1 MLSKKKLFG
10 SHLLAQYPFETTV
23 PTGHE
28 SRQTP
33 LYLSLLAAHLS
44 PVIQML
50 FFKSKP
56 ELQLVQKAD
65 DMHEKQ
71 FELQASQTLLAEF
84 GYDPALHDETH
95 DPC

>member
-1 MLSKKKLFG
+1 
-10 SHLLAQYPFETTV
+10 
-23 PTGHE
+23 
-28 SRQTP
+28 
-33 LYLSLLAAHLS
+33 
-44 PVIQML
+44 ML

-95 DPC
+95 EPC